1 MSALG
6 LHERMGDV
14 RWKYLVSR
22 GLIYLALAVITVVML
37 YPFYYMG
44 INSVRS
50 LDQYYAGH
58 GFSLASW
65 RNLFHTLPIG
75 RQLLNST
82 IITLSAIA
90 IILAVSTTG
99 GYAFAVLRYRASR
112 LVFLLIIA
120 AMMVPMQSVIAPE

>member
-1 MSALG
+1 
-6 LHERMGDV
+6 
-14 RWKYLVSR
+14 
-22 GLIYLALAVITVVML
+22 ML

-44 INSVRS
+44 FNGFRS

-65 RNLFHTLPIG
+65 RNLFKTLPVG

-90 IILAVSTTG
+90 LILAVSTTA
-99 GYAFAVLRYRASR
+99 GYAFAVLRYRFSR
-112 LVFLLIIA
+112 LVFPL
-120 AMMVPMQSVIAPE
+120 VIAPMLVPLQSIIAPEFVKLANIGLLNHRYRASLVSAALAAPFATVSMP

>member
-1 MSALG
+1 MTGGGPGYGTTTL
-6 LHERMGDV
+6 ERTDRLRHTSWHRAG
-14 RWKYLVSR
+14 SHA
-22 GLIYLALAVITVVML
+22 LIYLVLALITVVML

-44 INSVRS
+44 FNGFRS

-65 RNLFHTLPIG
+65 RNLFNTLPVG

-90 IILAVSTTG
+90 LILAVSTTA
-99 GYAFAVLRYRASR
+99 GYAFAVLRY
-112 LVFLLIIA
+112 
-120 AMMVPMQSVIAPE
+120 

>member
-6 LHERMGDV
+6 LHERLGDV

-22 GLIYLALAVITVVML
+22 ALIYLALAVITVVML

-44 INSVRS
+44 VNAFRS

-65 RNLFHTLPIG
+65 HTLSKSLPPGRALLPSPPITAG
-75 RQLLNST
+75 
-82 IITLSAIA
+82 AIA
-90 IILAVSTTG
+90 LLLALSTPR
-99 GYAFAVLRYRASR
+99 GYAFAVLRY
-112 LVFLLIIA
+112 
-120 AMMVPMQSVIAPE
+120 